1 MRKEFD
7 EELDL
12 QIRSIM
18 EEAQEPAPAGAWE
31 AISSRLDALQGA
43 AAGAGATRLGAAASR
58 PVRRA
63 WYWAGAALAAAAA
76 VALGIFF
83 TGTSDNNSNLID
95 INSGSG
101 LVAESLT
108 DGIGAPIPESD
119 MVREP
124 ILPEKTAVPAE
135 KPATRVQQAAEMTT
149 TPEKPATRVQ
159 QAAEM
164 TTTPE
169 KPATRVQQA
178 AEMTT
183 TPEKPATR
191 VQQAAEMTTT
201 PEKPEAA
208 ASDPFA
214 RMAYEDSRRASSAR
228 RGVSLLVKGGSTG
241 NNAGA
246 SKLAM
251 AAPGAYQQS
260 GITETSKSS
269 FGVPVIA
276 GIGLRLHL
284 NDVLSVGTGID
295 YSLLTRSFEGR
306 YVEGLSVQN
315 GDFNHT
321 LQYIGIPI
329 DFFVKLVDKNDIT
342 LYSVVGTEAEKA
354 VSNKYRLLGTDVVVG
369 DKVNGLQ
376 WSVGAGLGLEINV
389 SRWVGIFA
397 EPSVKYYFNCDQPKN
412 LRTDKPFQMVLRA
425 GVRFDL

>member
-101 LVAESLT
+101 LVAESLS

-135 KPATRVQQAAEMTT
+135 KPADSRPQPAAEATAQPDVEAQPGDKAQT
-149 TPEKPATRVQ
+149 SVQEQHPVQAQSAAPAEN
-159 QAAEM
+159 AAE
-164 TTTPE
+164 
-169 KPATRVQQA
+169 
-178 AEMTT
+178 
-183 TPEKPATR
+183 
-191 VQQAAEMTTT
+191 
-201 PEKPEAA
+201 

-246 SKLAM
+246 GKLAM

-315 GDFNHT
+315 GDFNHA

-369 DKVNGLQ
+369 DRVNGLQ

-389 SRWVGIFA
+389 SRRVGIFA

>member
-31 AISSRLDALQGA
+31 VISSRLDALQGA

-101 LVAESLT
+101 LVAESLS

-119 MVREP
+119 MVCEP

-159 QAAEM
+159 QA
-164 TTTPE
+164 
-169 KPATRVQQA
+169 V
-178 AEMTT
+178 EMTT

-246 SKLAM
+246 GKLAM

-376 WSVGAGLGLEINV
+376 WSVGAGLGFEFNV
-389 SRWVGIFA
+389 SRRVGIFA

>member
-101 LVAESLT
+101 LVAESLS

-135 KPATRVQQAAEMTT
+135 KPADSRPRPAKTEVPAGNAADSRPQPAAEVAAQ
-149 TPEKPATRVQ
+149 PGVEAQPDDKAQPSVQEQHPVEAQSAAPAEK
-159 QAAEM
+159 
-164 TTTPE
+164 
-169 KPATRVQQA
+169 
-178 AEMTT
+178 
-183 TPEKPATR
+183 
-191 VQQAAEMTTT
+191 
-201 PEKPEAA
+201 AA
-208 ASDPFA
+208 AAPDPFA

-246 SKLAM
+246 GKLAM

-306 YVEGLSVQN
+306 YIEGLSVQN

-342 LYSVVGTEAEKA
+342 LYSVVGTEAEKT

-369 DKVNGLQ
+369 DRVNGLQ

-389 SRWVGIFA
+389 SRRVGIFA

-412 LRTDKPFQMVLRA
+412 LRTDKPFQMILRA

>member
-101 LVAESLT
+101 LVAESLS

-119 MVREP
+119 MVCEP

-183 TPEKPATR
+183 TPEKPE
-191 VQQAAEMTTT
+191 AE
-201 PEKPEAA
+201 

-246 SKLAM
+246 GKLAM

-276 GIGLRLHL
+276 GIGLRVHL

-376 WSVGAGLGLEINV
+376 WSVGAGLGFEFNV
-389 SRWVGIFA
+389 SRRVGIFA

>member
-58 PVRRA
+58 PVRRT

-101 LVAESLT
+101 LVAESLS

-178 AEMTT
+178 
-183 TPEKPATR
+183 
-191 VQQAAEMTTT
+191 VEMTTT
-201 PEKPEAA
+201 PEKPEAEGP
-208 ASDPFA
+208 DPFA

-246 SKLAM
+246 GKLAM

-276 GIGLRLHL
+276 GIGLRVHL

-376 WSVGAGLGLEINV
+376 WSVGAGLGFEFNV
-389 SRWVGIFA
+389 SRRVGIFA

>member
-101 LVAESLT
+101 LVAESLS

-149 TPEKPATRVQ
+149 TPEKPE
-159 QAAEM
+159 AE
-164 TTTPE
+164 
-169 KPATRVQQA
+169 
-178 AEMTT
+178 
-183 TPEKPATR
+183 
-191 VQQAAEMTTT
+191 
-201 PEKPEAA
+201 

-214 RMAYEDSRRASSAR
+214 RRAYEDSRRASSAR

-246 SKLAM
+246 GKLAM

-376 WSVGAGLGLEINV
+376 WSVGAGLGFEFNV
-389 SRWVGIFA
+389 SRRVGIFA

>member
-101 LVAESLT
+101 LVAESLS

-119 MVREP
+119 MVSEP

-135 KPATRVQQAAEMTT
+135 KPAASRPQPAKTEVPAGNAADPRPQPVAEATAQPDVEAQPDDKAQPSVQEQHSVQAQSAAPAENAAE
-149 TPEKPATRVQ
+149 
-159 QAAEM
+159 
-164 TTTPE
+164 
-169 KPATRVQQA
+169 
-178 AEMTT
+178 
-183 TPEKPATR
+183 
-191 VQQAAEMTTT
+191 
-201 PEKPEAA
+201 

-389 SRWVGIFA
+389 SRRVGIFA

>member
-58 PVRRA
+58 PVRRT

-101 LVAESLT
+101 LVAESLS

-135 KPATRVQQAAEMTT
+135 KPADSRPQPAKTEVPAGNAADSRPQPAAEAAAQPGVEAQPDDKAQPSVQEQHPVQAQSTA
-149 TPEKPATRVQ
+149 PAEN
-159 QAAEM
+159 AAE
-164 TTTPE
+164 
-169 KPATRVQQA
+169 
-178 AEMTT
+178 
-183 TPEKPATR
+183 
-191 VQQAAEMTTT
+191 
-201 PEKPEAA
+201 

-376 WSVGAGLGLEINV
+376 WSVGAGLGFEFNV
-389 SRWVGIFA
+389 SRRVGIFA

>member
-119 MVREP
+119 MVSEP
-124 ILPEKTAVPAE
+124 ILPEKTAMPAE

-159 QAAEM
+159 QA
-164 TTTPE
+164 
-169 KPATRVQQA
+169 V
-178 AEMTT
+178 EMTT

-201 PEKPEAA
+201 PEKPEAE

-246 SKLAM
+246 GKLAM

-376 WSVGAGLGLEINV
+376 WSVGAGLGFEFNV
-389 SRWVGIFA
+389 SRRVGIFA

-412 LRTDKPFQMVLRA
+412 LRTDKPFQMILRA

>member
-101 LVAESLT
+101 LVAESLS
-108 DGIGAPIPESD
+108 DGIGVPIPESD
-119 MVREP
+119 MVSEP
-124 ILPEKTAVPAE
+124 ILPEETAVPAE
-135 KPATRVQQAAEMTT
+135 KPADSRPQPAKTEVPAGNAADSRPQPAADVTAQPDVEAQADDKAQPSVQEQHPVQAQSAAPAENAAEA
-149 TPEKPATRVQ
+149 P
-159 QAAEM
+159 
-164 TTTPE
+164 
-169 KPATRVQQA
+169 
-178 AEMTT
+178 
-183 TPEKPATR
+183 
-191 VQQAAEMTTT
+191 
-201 PEKPEAA
+201 
-208 ASDPFA
+208 DPFA

-246 SKLAM
+246 GKLAM

-369 DKVNGLQ
+369 DRVNGLQ

-389 SRWVGIFA
+389 SRRVGIFA

>member
-58 PVRRA
+58 PVRHA

-183 TPEKPATR
+183 TPEK
-191 VQQAAEMTTT
+191 
-201 PEKPEAA
+201 AA
-208 ASDPFA
+208 AAPDPFA

-376 WSVGAGLGLEINV
+376 WSVGAGLGFEFNV
-389 SRWVGIFA
+389 SRRVGIFA

>member
-119 MVREP
+119 MVREA
-124 ILPEKTAVPAE
+124 ILPEKTAMPAE
-135 KPATRVQQAAEMTT
+135 KPATRVQQA
-149 TPEKPATRVQ
+149 V
-159 QAAEM
+159 
-164 TTTPE
+164 
-169 KPATRVQQA
+169 
-178 AEMTT
+178 EMTT

-201 PEKPEAA
+201 PEKPEAEGP
-208 ASDPFA
+208 DPFA

-246 SKLAM
+246 GKLAM

-276 GIGLRLHL
+276 GIGLRVHL

-376 WSVGAGLGLEINV
+376 WSVGAGLGFEFNV
-389 SRWVGIFA
+389 SRRVGIFA

>member
-12 QIRSIM
+12 QTRSIM
-18 EEAQEPAPAGAWE
+18 EEAQEPVAAGAWE

-135 KPATRVQQAAEMTT
+135 KPATRVQQAVELTT
-149 TPEKPATRVQ
+149 TPEKPATRAQ

-169 KPATRVQQA
+169 KT
-178 AEMTT
+178 
-183 TPEKPATR
+183 ATR

-201 PEKPEAA
+201 PEKPEAE

-246 SKLAM
+246 GKLAM

-276 GIGLRLHL
+276 GIGLRVHL

-329 DFFVKLVDKNDIT
+329 DFFVKLVDKNDIA

-376 WSVGAGLGLEINV
+376 WSVGAGLGFEFNV
-389 SRWVGIFA
+389 SRRVGIFA

>member
-58 PVRRA
+58 PVRRT

-101 LVAESLT
+101 LVAESLS

-135 KPATRVQQAAEMTT
+135 KPATRVQQAVELTT

-178 AEMTT
+178 VEMTT
-183 TPEKPATR
+183 TPEKP
-191 VQQAAEMTTT
+191 
-201 PEKPEAA
+201 
-208 ASDPFA
+208 
-214 RMAYEDSRRASSAR
+214 
-228 RGVSLLVKGGSTG
+228 
-241 NNAGA
+241 
-246 SKLAM
+246 
-251 AAPGAYQQS
+251 
-260 GITETSKSS
+260 
-269 FGVPVIA
+269 
-276 GIGLRLHL
+276 
-284 NDVLSVGTGID
+284 
-295 YSLLTRSFEGR
+295 
-306 YVEGLSVQN
+306 
-315 GDFNHT
+315 
-321 LQYIGIPI
+321 
-329 DFFVKLVDKNDIT
+329 
-342 LYSVVGTEAEKA
+342 
-354 VSNKYRLLGTDVVVG
+354 
-369 DKVNGLQ
+369 
-376 WSVGAGLGLEINV
+376 
-389 SRWVGIFA
+389 
-397 EPSVKYYFNCDQPKN
+397 
-412 LRTDKPFQMVLRA
+412 
-425 GVRFDL
+425 

>member
-58 PVRRA
+58 PVRHA

-101 LVAESLT
+101 LVAESLS

-135 KPATRVQQAAEMTT
+135 KPATRVQQAVELTT

-178 AEMTT
+178 
-183 TPEKPATR
+183 
-191 VQQAAEMTTT
+191 VEMTTT
-201 PEKPEAA
+201 PEKPEAEGP
-208 ASDPFA
+208 DPFA

-246 SKLAM
+246 GKLAM

-276 GIGLRLHL
+276 GIGLRVHL

-376 WSVGAGLGLEINV
+376 WSVGAGLGFEFNV
-389 SRWVGIFA
+389 SRRVGIFA

>member
-58 PVRRA
+58 PVRHA

-101 LVAESLT
+101 LVAESLS

-124 ILPEKTAVPAE
+124 ILSEKTAMPAE
-135 KPATRVQQAAEMTT
+135 KPATRVQQAVEL
-149 TPEKPATRVQ
+149 
-159 QAAEM
+159 
-164 TTTPE
+164 
-169 KPATRVQQA
+169 
-178 AEMTT
+178 TT

-201 PEKPEAA
+201 PEKPEAE

-376 WSVGAGLGLEINV
+376 WSVGAGLGFEFNV
-389 SRWVGIFA
+389 SRRVGIFA

>member
-1 MRKEFD
+1 VRGPCCRTRSEKDFKMRKEFD

-31 AISSRLDALQGA
+31 AISSRLDALHGA

-83 TGTSDNNSNLID
+83 TGTSNNNSNLID

-101 LVAESLT
+101 LVAESIS

-135 KPATRVQQAAEMTT
+135 KPATRVQQA
-149 TPEKPATRVQ
+149 V
-159 QAAEM
+159 
-164 TTTPE
+164 
-169 KPATRVQQA
+169 
-178 AEMTT
+178 EMTT

-201 PEKPEAA
+201 PEKPEAEGP
-208 ASDPFA
+208 DPFA

-246 SKLAM
+246 GKLAM

-276 GIGLRLHL
+276 GIGLRVHL

-376 WSVGAGLGLEINV
+376 WSVGAGLGFEFNV
-389 SRWVGIFA
+389 SRRVGIFA

>member
-31 AISSRLDALQGA
+31 VISSRLDALQGA

-101 LVAESLT
+101 LVAESLS

-119 MVREP
+119 MVREA
-124 ILPEKTAVPAE
+124 ILPEKTAMPAE
-135 KPATRVQQAAEMTT
+135 KPATRVQQA
-149 TPEKPATRVQ
+149 V
-159 QAAEM
+159 
-164 TTTPE
+164 
-169 KPATRVQQA
+169 
-178 AEMTT
+178 EMTT

-201 PEKPEAA
+201 PEKPEAEGP
-208 ASDPFA
+208 DPFA

-246 SKLAM
+246 GKLAM

-276 GIGLRLHL
+276 GIGLRVHL

-376 WSVGAGLGLEINV
+376 WSVGAGLGFEFNV
-389 SRWVGIFA
+389 SRRVGIFA

>member
-169 KPATRVQQA
+169 KPE
-178 AEMTT
+178 AEG
-183 TPEKPATR
+183 P
-191 VQQAAEMTTT
+191 
-201 PEKPEAA
+201 
-208 ASDPFA
+208 DPLA

-246 SKLAM
+246 GKLAM

-376 WSVGAGLGLEINV
+376 WSVGAGLGFEFNV
-389 SRWVGIFA
+389 SRRVGIFA

>member
-58 PVRRA
+58 PVRRT

-101 LVAESLT
+101 LVAESLS

-135 KPATRVQQAAEMTT
+135 KPATRVQQAVELTT

-178 AEMTT
+178 VEMTT
-183 TPEKPATR
+183 TPEN
-191 VQQAAEMTTT
+191 
-201 PEKPEAA
+201 PEAEGP
-208 ASDPFA
+208 DPFA

-246 SKLAM
+246 GKLAM

-276 GIGLRLHL
+276 GIGLRVHL

-376 WSVGAGLGLEINV
+376 WSVGAGLGFEFNV
-389 SRWVGIFA
+389 SRRVGIFA

>member
-119 MVREP
+119 MVREA
-124 ILPEKTAVPAE
+124 ILPEKTAMPAE
-135 KPATRVQQAAEMTT
+135 KPATRVQQA
-149 TPEKPATRVQ
+149 V
-159 QAAEM
+159 
-164 TTTPE
+164 
-169 KPATRVQQA
+169 
-178 AEMTT
+178 EMTT

-201 PEKPEAA
+201 PEKPEAEGP
-208 ASDPFA
+208 DPFT
-214 RMAYEDSRRASSAR
+214 RMAYEDAHKASSVSK
-228 RGVSLLVKGGSTG
+228 GISLLVKGGSTG
-241 NNAGA
+241 NNASAG
-246 SKLAM
+246 KLSM
-251 AAPGAYQQS
+251 AAPGAYRQN

-269 FGVPVIA
+269 FSVPVIA
-276 GIGLRLHL
+276 GIGVRMHL
-284 NDVLSVGTGID
+284 NDVLSIGTGID
-295 YSLLTRSFEGR
+295 YSLLARSFEGR
-306 YVEGLSVQN
+306 YIDGLTVWTGDITHTVQYV
-315 GDFNHT
+315 GVPVD
-321 LQYIGIPI
+321 L
-329 DFFVKLVDKNDIT
+329 FVNLVNKNDIT
-342 LYSVVGTEAEKA
+342 LYSVFGAEAEKA
-354 VSNKYRLLGTDVVVG
+354 VSNKYRLLGTNTVVG
-369 DKVNGLQ
+369 DSVDGLQ
-376 WSVGAGLGLEINV
+376 WSVGAGLGLEFNV
-389 SRWVGIFA
+389 GRRLGIFA
-397 EPSVKYYFNCDQPKN
+397 EPSVKYYFDCNQPKS

-425 GVRFDL
+425 GVRFEL

>member
-31 AISSRLDALQGA
+31 AISSRLDALHGA

-58 PVRRA
+58 PVRHA

-83 TGTSDNNSNLID
+83 TGTSNNNSNLID

-101 LVAESLT
+101 LVAESIS

-159 QAAEM
+159 QAVEM

-201 PEKPEAA
+201 PEKPEAEGP
-208 ASDPFA
+208 DPFA

-246 SKLAM
+246 GKLAM

-276 GIGLRLHL
+276 GIGLRVHL

-376 WSVGAGLGLEINV
+376 WSVGAGLGFEFNV
-389 SRWVGIFA
+389 SRRVGIFA

>member
-31 AISSRLDALQGA
+31 AISSRLDALHGA

-83 TGTSDNNSNLID
+83 TGTSNNNSNLID

-101 LVAESLT
+101 LVAESIS

-135 KPATRVQQAAEMTT
+135 KPATRVQQAVEMTT

-159 QAAEM
+159 QA
-164 TTTPE
+164 
-169 KPATRVQQA
+169 V
-178 AEMTT
+178 EMTT

-201 PEKPEAA
+201 PEKPEAEGP
-208 ASDPFA
+208 DPFA

-246 SKLAM
+246 GKLAM

-276 GIGLRLHL
+276 GIGLRVHL

-376 WSVGAGLGLEINV
+376 WSVGAGLGFEFNV
-389 SRWVGIFA
+389 SRRVGIFA

>member
-159 QAAEM
+159 QA
-164 TTTPE
+164 
-169 KPATRVQQA
+169 V
-178 AEMTT
+178 EMTT

-201 PEKPEAA
+201 PEKPEAEGP
-208 ASDPFA
+208 DPFA

-246 SKLAM
+246 GKLAM

-276 GIGLRLHL
+276 GIGLRVHL

-376 WSVGAGLGLEINV
+376 WSVGAGLGFEFNV
-389 SRWVGIFA
+389 SRRVGIFA

>member
-101 LVAESLT
+101 LVAESLS

-135 KPATRVQQAAEMTT
+135 KPADSRPQPAKTEVPAGNAADSRPQPAAEAAAQPGVEAQPDDKAQPSVQEQHPVQAQSTA
-149 TPEKPATRVQ
+149 PAEN
-159 QAAEM
+159 AAE
-164 TTTPE
+164 
-169 KPATRVQQA
+169 
-178 AEMTT
+178 
-183 TPEKPATR
+183 
-191 VQQAAEMTTT
+191 
-201 PEKPEAA
+201 

-376 WSVGAGLGLEINV
+376 WSVGAGLGFEFNV
-389 SRWVGIFA
+389 SRRVGIFA

>member
-101 LVAESLT
+101 LVAESLS

-135 KPATRVQQAAEMTT
+135 KPADSRPQPAKTEVPAGNAADSRPQPAAEAAAQ
-149 TPEKPATRVQ
+149 PGVEAQPDAKAQPSVQEQHPVQAQSAAPAEN
-159 QAAEM
+159 AAE
-164 TTTPE
+164 
-169 KPATRVQQA
+169 
-178 AEMTT
+178 
-183 TPEKPATR
+183 
-191 VQQAAEMTTT
+191 
-201 PEKPEAA
+201 

-246 SKLAM
+246 GKLAM

-306 YVEGLSVQN
+306 YIEGLSVQN

-369 DKVNGLQ
+369 DRVNGLQ

-389 SRWVGIFA
+389 SRRVGIFA

-412 LRTDKPFQMVLRA
+412 LRTDKPFQMILRA

>member
-43 AAGAGATRLGAAASR
+43 AAGAGATRLGAAVSR

-119 MVREP
+119 MVREA
-124 ILPEKTAVPAE
+124 ILPEKTAMPAE
-135 KPATRVQQAAEMTT
+135 KPATRVQQA
-149 TPEKPATRVQ
+149 V
-159 QAAEM
+159 
-164 TTTPE
+164 
-169 KPATRVQQA
+169 
-178 AEMTT
+178 EMTT

-201 PEKPEAA
+201 PEKPEAEGP
-208 ASDPFA
+208 DPFA

-246 SKLAM
+246 GKLAM

-276 GIGLRLHL
+276 GIGLRVHL

-376 WSVGAGLGLEINV
+376 WSVGAGLGFEFNV
-389 SRWVGIFA
+389 SRRVGIFA

>member
-101 LVAESLT
+101 LVAESLS

-119 MVREP
+119 MVREA
-124 ILPEKTAVPAE
+124 ILPEKTAMPAE
-135 KPATRVQQAAEMTT
+135 KPATRVQQAVEL
-149 TPEKPATRVQ
+149 
-159 QAAEM
+159 
-164 TTTPE
+164 
-169 KPATRVQQA
+169 
-178 AEMTT
+178 TT

-201 PEKPEAA
+201 PEKPEAE

-376 WSVGAGLGLEINV
+376 WSVGAGLGFEFNV
-389 SRWVGIFA
+389 SRRVGIFA

>member
-18 EEAQEPAPAGAWE
+18 EEAQEPSPAGAWE
-31 AISSRLDALQGA
+31 VISSRLDALQGA

-95 INSGSG
+95 INSVSG
-101 LVAESLT
+101 LVAESLS

-135 KPATRVQQAAEMTT
+135 KPAASRPQPAKTEVPAGNAADSR
-149 TPEKPATRVQ
+149 PQPA
-159 QAAEM
+159 A
-164 TTTPE
+164 
-169 KPATRVQQA
+169 
-178 AEMTT
+178 
-183 TPEKPATR
+183 
-191 VQQAAEMTTT
+191 
-201 PEKPEAA
+201 EAA
-208 ASDPFA
+208 AQPDVEAQPGDKAQPSVPEQHSVQAQSAAPAEKAAAAPDPFA

-246 SKLAM
+246 GKLAM

-269 FGVPVIA
+269 FGVPVIV

-369 DKVNGLQ
+369 DRVNGLQ
-376 WSVGAGLGLEINV
+376 WSVGAGLGFEFNV
-389 SRWVGIFA
+389 SRRVGIFA

>member
-31 AISSRLDALQGA
+31 VISSRLDALQGA

-101 LVAESLT
+101 LVAESLS

-119 MVREP
+119 MVCEP

-135 KPATRVQQAAEMTT
+135 KPAASRPQPAKTEVPAGNAADPRPQPVAEAAAQPDVEAQPDDKAQPSVQEQHSVQAQSAAPAENAAE
-149 TPEKPATRVQ
+149 
-159 QAAEM
+159 
-164 TTTPE
+164 
-169 KPATRVQQA
+169 
-178 AEMTT
+178 
-183 TPEKPATR
+183 
-191 VQQAAEMTTT
+191 
-201 PEKPEAA
+201 

-376 WSVGAGLGLEINV
+376 WSVGAGLGFEFNV
-389 SRWVGIFA
+389 SRRVGIFA

>member
-178 AEMTT
+178 VEMTT

-201 PEKPEAA
+201 PEKPEAEGP
-208 ASDPFA
+208 DPFA

-246 SKLAM
+246 GKLAM

-276 GIGLRLHL
+276 GIGLRVHL

-376 WSVGAGLGLEINV
+376 WSVGAGLGFEFNV
-389 SRWVGIFA
+389 SRRVGIFA

>member
-101 LVAESLT
+101 LVAESLS

-135 KPATRVQQAAEMTT
+135 KPADSRPQPAKTAAPAGNAADSRLQPAAETAAQ
-149 TPEKPATRVQ
+149 PDVEAQPDAKAQPSVQEQHPVQAQSAAPAEN
-159 QAAEM
+159 AAE
-164 TTTPE
+164 
-169 KPATRVQQA
+169 
-178 AEMTT
+178 
-183 TPEKPATR
+183 
-191 VQQAAEMTTT
+191 
-201 PEKPEAA
+201 

-376 WSVGAGLGLEINV
+376 WSVGAGLGFEFNV
-389 SRWVGIFA
+389 SRRVGIFA

>member
-101 LVAESLT
+101 LVAESLS

-135 KPATRVQQAAEMTT
+135 KPADSRPQPAA
-149 TPEKPATRVQ
+149 
-159 QAAEM
+159 
-164 TTTPE
+164 
-169 KPATRVQQA
+169 
-178 AEMTT
+178 
-183 TPEKPATR
+183 
-191 VQQAAEMTTT
+191 
-201 PEKPEAA
+201 EAA
-208 ASDPFA
+208 AQPGVEAQPDAKAQPSVPEQHSVQAQSAAPAEKAAAAPDPFA

-246 SKLAM
+246 GKLAM

-315 GDFNHT
+315 
-321 LQYIGIPI
+321 
-329 DFFVKLVDKNDIT
+329 
-342 LYSVVGTEAEKA
+342 
-354 VSNKYRLLGTDVVVG
+354 
-369 DKVNGLQ
+369 
-376 WSVGAGLGLEINV
+376 
-389 SRWVGIFA
+389 
-397 EPSVKYYFNCDQPKN
+397 
-412 LRTDKPFQMVLRA
+412 
-425 GVRFDL
+425 

>member
-135 KPATRVQQAAEMTT
+135 KPADSRPQPAKTEVPAGNAADSR
-149 TPEKPATRVQ
+149 PQPAV
-159 QAAEM
+159 
-164 TTTPE
+164 
-169 KPATRVQQA
+169 
-178 AEMTT
+178 
-183 TPEKPATR
+183 
-191 VQQAAEMTTT
+191 
-201 PEKPEAA
+201 EAA
-208 ASDPFA
+208 AQPDVEAQPGDKAQPSVPEQHSVQAQSAAPAEKAAAAPDPFA

-246 SKLAM
+246 GKLAM

-376 WSVGAGLGLEINV
+376 WSVGAGLGFEFNV
-389 SRWVGIFA
+389 SRRVGIFA

-412 LRTDKPFQMVLRA
+412 LRTDKPFQMILRA